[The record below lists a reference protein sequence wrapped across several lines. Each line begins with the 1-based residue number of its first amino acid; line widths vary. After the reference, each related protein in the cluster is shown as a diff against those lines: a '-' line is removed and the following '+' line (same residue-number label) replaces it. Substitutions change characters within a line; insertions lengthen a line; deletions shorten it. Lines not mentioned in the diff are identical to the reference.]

1 MSWPSRLRRWR
12 IAPTK
17 RLLNAYRVG
26 CASWSL
32 PSRWRARHRVPAYA
46 RRRRPVPDR
55 SVCGGLDSLQIDYY
69 SLYERYFA
77 PKGIAMLTLDMP
89 SIGFSSKWKLTQ
101 DSSLLHQHALKALE
115 NIPWVDHT
123 RVAAFGFRFGANVA
137 VRLAY
142 LEASRLKAVACLGPV
157 VHALLSDPTRRAACR
172 KCTLMCWPV
181 ALACMMHQ
189 TKRCALNSIV
199 TR

>member
-1 MSWPSRLRRWR
+1 MPEGEGPF
-12 IAPTK
+12 PTV
-17 RLLNAYRVG
+17 LM
-26 CASWSL
+26 
-32 PSRWRARHRVPAYA
+32 
-46 RRRRPVPDR
+46 
-55 SVCGGLDSLQIDYY
+55 CGGLDSLQIDYY

-142 LEASRLKAVACLGPV
+142 LESSRLKAVACLGPV
-157 VHALLSDPTRRAACR
+157 VHALLSDPARQGAYR
-172 KCTLMCWPV
+172 KCTLMCWPAV
-181 ALACMMHQ
+181 LACMMHQ
-189 TKRCALNSIV
+189 TKRCALSSIV

>member
-1 MSWPSRLRRWR
+1 VVWIRL
-12 IAPTK
+12 T
-17 RLLNAYRVG
+17 
-26 CASWSL
+26 
-32 PSRWRARHRVPAYA
+32 
-46 RRRRPVPDR
+46 
-55 SVCGGLDSLQIDYY
+55 DYY
-69 SLYERYFA
+69 SLFERYFA

-123 RVAAFGFRFGANVA
+123 SVAAFGFRFGANVA

-142 LEASRLKAVACLGPV
+142 LESSRLKAVACLGPV
-157 VHALLSDPTRRAACR
+157 VHAQASLLARGAYR
-172 KCTLMCWPV
+172 KCIWTYWQ
-181 ALACMMHQ
+181 ADLACMMHLM
-189 TKRCALNSIV
+189 KRCALNSIV